1 MPRQYSFINAP
12 KNHSGKNNLRFVF
25 CIQNIHIGDS
35 FSVIKS
41 LQILLL
47 LQLLRSTY
55 ADNSNELKLINTQD
69 EKIDLFEKFNI
80 DHVIVCPFT
89 IEFSRMTSVEFVKEI
104 LVKNIG
110 IKKLIIGY
118 DHHFGR
124 NREGSIEEL
133 QEFSELYDFEIE
145 EVQAKLIG
153 DVKVSST
160 KIRKALEEGKVK
172 TAGEYLGYKYSF
184 IGKVIEG
191 DKIGRTINFPTANL
205 DIIGEDKII
214 PRDGVYA
221 VKVKVKNTWHKGM
234 LNIGVRPTLNGSE
247 KRIEVN
253 IFDFDHEIYHIEIKI
268 AFVRRIRDEMKFE
281 SLEKLSNQ
289 LSIDKEMT
297 LALLK

>member
-1 MPRQYSFINAP
+1 MKLYNNALDLEGINNPVVTIGTFDGLHVGHQEILERLNKSAKELGGESIVLTFDPHPRKVLYP
-12 KNHSGKNNLRFVF
+12 
-25 CIQNIHIGDS
+25 D
-35 FSVIKS
+35 
-41 LQILLL
+41 
-47 LQLLRSTY
+47 
-55 ADNSNELKLINTQD
+55 DNELKLINTQD

-205 DIIGEDKII
+205 DIIG
-214 PRDGVYA
+214 
-221 VKVKVKNTWHKGM
+221 
-234 LNIGVRPTLNGSE
+234 
-247 KRIEVN
+247 
-253 IFDFDHEIYHIEIKI
+253 
-268 AFVRRIRDEMKFE
+268 
-281 SLEKLSNQ
+281 
-289 LSIDKEMT
+289 
-297 LALLK
+297 